1 MPTVVYRPKNRSA
14 KNQHNNN
21 YNNNN
26 LNKRIDMLIGR
37 IDALLRRL

>member
-21 YNNNN
+21 YNNN